1 MKKITLIA
9 ALLGSAYFANAQV
22 GIGTPTPANSS
33 MLHIEANNKGVIIP
47 NVSLTSTTNF
57 APITGDQKESLLV
70 YNIADTGTGNTA
82 VTPGFYYWQ
91 NNVWQRITTKAELDA
106 AIGNVTVIQTDL
118 GNVKKLLQTAYPAN
132 NLDTDTTADT
142 VLSGGGMVF
151 TPGSST
157 STVGKIE
164 YVYFNGTDYV
174 KQDITKALQDF
185 IGANETVTS
194 IVTYN
199 KKQYYLSESFNGDT
213 NTSNWT
219 TVPTGAI
226 LIDVVGAVVNNFNDI
241 IGDTTTIVNIN
252 GDTTTIA
259 QYFQSLASDS
269 NTVYFNNTNTS
280 VLVGDTNVAAY
291 TFYLKDANG
300 NPQTINLSQ
309 IVKATETVTTLL
321 GDSISGKYIYTNEA
335 DSETLIDIPAS
346 VINNIQKI
354 LGDTTTINVD
364 NRTFTT
370 VEEYLQHIISKGD
383 ANVGYTTSV
392 IAADSSTGQTAI
404 PANSF
409 YYVNDSGNKIL
420 IDVKSFET
428 LTSLT
433 GDSSTGIISYT
444 PERGDT
450 QTVNV
455 VEMIANNFG
464 NIISDTTTVVTINGD
479 TTTIANYFN
488 SLGDSSKLIYNI
500 DGTYTF
506 VDSKGDS
513 TTINIPASV
522 VTNLENIIN
531 APTTIDSSTTTLVEY
546 IQNMIDSSTLE
557 NGNVFYGNVDS
568 STNVLYTQNGDSKT
582 VIDVVSTVVN
592 NTTLTGN
599 VDTDVNVTKNINKL
613 KNNLGDV
620 LKGDSNT
627 NTSVFTGDT
636 YIVDGVKYYIYKGI
650 FSTTVKAG
658 TAQTSGITLDKNIK
672 EILSLSLNYNN
683 GLTASVTD
691 VILDSPTVRKVTM
704 NIGVGKTYNVLSTSD
719 ILAKVTVEFASTAK
733 PEGL

>member
-151 TPGSST
+151 TPGSDS

-241 IGDTTTIVNIN
+241 IGDTTTVITVN

-259 QYFQSLASDS
+259 NYFNSLASDS
-269 NTVYFNNTNTS
+269 NTVYFNNTA
-280 VLVGDTNVAAY
+280 DTTTIGNVVIPSY

-300 NPQTINLSQ
+300 NAQVIDLKK
-309 IVKATETVTTLL
+309 IVQAT
-321 GDSISGKYIYTNEA
+321 
-335 DSETLIDIPAS
+335 
-346 VINNIQKI
+346 
-354 LGDTTTINVD
+354 
-364 NRTFTT
+364 
-370 VEEYLQHIISKGD
+370 
-383 ANVGYTTSV
+383 
-392 IAADSSTGQTAI
+392 
-404 PANSF
+404 
-409 YYVNDSGNKIL
+409 
-420 IDVKSFET
+420 ET

-450 QTVNV
+450 QTVNIVDFVIKNLNTIINNPTTLDSGTATTLVNYIQNMINASIDNVKLPLGTVTATADTNTVTFNISNGTGGSTPINNQSFSTIVKQNETVTTLKRNEDTSTGEV
-455 VEMIANNFG
+455 VITYDYLNE
-464 NIISDTTTVVTINGD
+464 VGD
-479 TTTIANYFN
+479 TSTVKLTTDI
-488 SLGDSSKLIYNI
+488 KTLIEGNTDIKNAISNI
-500 DGTYTF
+500 LNAG
-506 VDSKGDS
+506 G
-513 TTINIPASV
+513 SV
-522 VTNLENIIN
+522 YYGQ
-531 APTTIDSSTTTLVEY
+531 IDSSTTT
-546 IQNMIDSSTLE
+546 S
-557 NGNVFYGNVDS
+557 
-568 STNVLYTQNGDSKT
+568 VLYTIDANGVKKP
-582 VIDVVSTVVN
+582 IDIATTLIK
-592 NTTLTGN
+592 NTTLTSDSATN
-599 VDTDVNVTKNINKL
+599 VIIQNNIDNL
-613 KNNLGDV
+613 KTNLGDNFNKTTIV
-620 LKGDSNT
+620 K
-627 NTSVFTGDT
+627 TGDT
-636 YIVDGVKYYIYKGI
+636 WIDGKAVYKGI
-650 FSTTVKAG
+650 YDAYIVGK
-658 TAQTSGITLDKNIK
+658 TALVS
-672 EILSLSLNYNN
+672 N
-683 GLTASVTD
+683 GAS
-691 VILDSPTVRKVTM
+691 DSPTTVANTVAIPLGKS
-704 NIGVGKTYNVLSTSD
+704 NIGNIISITVLDASGKKLSTTTTDVSVVSSALKFSIGTGNMYNVLYPTATTNTA
-719 ILAKVTVEFASTAK
+719 IKVLVEFSA
-733 PEGL
+733 E